1 MQKPL
6 VIIVSGAP
14 GSGKTTMAKRLADY
28 LMLPHIERDRITRGM
43 EYTRGGERVDRVA
56 EGLPMFFKHIASML
70 DDGISLVTDGTLYA
84 GISEEDYKKHII
96 SHAFAVNVHTRAVNE
111 KQRFIDREMNREGQS
126 ADWVQDH
133 LKVLDKIY
141 EQTVNPIELGVPVIE
156 VDATDEY
163 DPSIHE
169 IIKQI
174 NDLRQDAFKKSGIA

>member
-43 EYTRGGERVDRVA
+43 EYTRGGERVDRVT
-56 EGLPMFFKHIASML
+56 EGLPMFFKHVESML
-70 DDGISLVTDGTLYA
+70 EDGISLVTDGTLYA
-84 GISEEDYKKHII
+84 GISESDYKNHII
-96 SHAFAVNVHTRAVNE
+96 PRAFAVNVHTRAKNE

-126 ADWVQDH
+126 SDWVQDH
-133 LKVLDKIY
+133 LKVLDRIY
-141 EQTVNPIELGVPVIE
+141 TQTVDPIDLGIPVIE
-156 VDATDEY
+156 VDATDGY
-163 DPSIHE
+163 YPNVDE

-174 NDLRQDAFKKSGIA
+174 TTLRDGASKKSDL